1 MQSVRIMLCLTA
13 VFFLCFVATGANAYA
28 GSPAPLCDRLSIVLP
43 TVVYDEDEEDGEDD
57 EDDEEDQKEG
67 GENED
72 EEGQEGEDDEEAPVK
87 PKDEFVLEKRSEEI
101 QEYKEP
107 EVVSV
112 KRPTYL
118 YTENSVDA
126 RKVFEL
132 FRGDD
137 LVVIDEDG
145 DWLKVEFLG
154 KEGWV
159 ERDAVSFNKYAVYS
173 LFADLSVGLSSSPE
187 LKNFS
192 VLGDYSIAL
201 FYGLHE
207 YFMPGAE
214 FKALSVDAD
223 VMYTGGGPVLRGHIP
238 YLESKI
244 SKTMLSVSGGYFRMP
259 EIPLYKGTGSRPD
272 TIVFNGGYLSGA
284 IEHVVRVS
292 EPVYIGGG
300 FDFLFAGGSG
310 KTASGEEVHR
320 SFWSFGGRIKVLFNI
335 WE

>member
-1 MQSVRIMLCLTA
+1 MRATRML
-13 VFFLCFVATGANAYA
+13 FFMFGIFLLSFFGAGGVARA
-28 GSPAPLCDRLSIVLP
+28 GSPAPLLDRSAGVLP
-43 TVVYDEDEEDGEDD
+43 AVVYDEGDEG
-57 EDDEEDQKEG
+57 DDEED
-67 GENED
+67 
-72 EEGQEGEDDEEAPVK
+72 EEKPKKGKDDLDQEEEDDDEAERETPK
-87 PKDEFVLEKRSEEI
+87 KSKDEFVLEQRTQEV

-112 KRPTYL
+112 KKPTYL
-118 YTENSVDA
+118 YTENSTDA
-126 RKVFEL
+126 RKMFEL

-137 LVVIDEDG
+137 LVVIEEDG

-154 KEGWV
+154 KEGWG
-159 ERDAVSFNKYAVYS
+159 ERDAVAFTRYTVYS

-207 YFMPGAE
+207 YFMPGVE
-214 FKALSVDAD
+214 FKAISVDSD

-244 SKTMLSVSGGYFRMP
+244 SKTMLSVSGGYFRLP

-272 TIVFNGGYLSGA
+272 TIIFNGGYLSGA
-284 IEHVVRVS
+284 LEHVVRVS
-292 EPVYIGGG
+292 DPVYIGGG

>member
-1 MQSVRIMLCLTA
+1 MRATRVLFFMIG
-13 VFFLCFVATGANAYA
+13 VFLFSFFGVGGVAHA
-28 GSPAPLCDRLSIVLP
+28 GSPVPFLDRLADAVP
-43 TVVYDEDEEDGEDD
+43 AVVYDDEEEDDDSSDKVEKEKRGEGERDEDEED
-57 EDDEEDQKEG
+57 DEE
-67 GENED
+67 
-72 EEGQEGEDDEEAPVK
+72 EAVK

-112 KRPTYL
+112 KKPTYL
-118 YTENSVDA
+118 YTENSTGA
-126 RKVFEL
+126 RKMFEL

-137 LVVIDEDG
+137 LVVIEEEG
-145 DWLKVEFLG
+145 DWIKVEFLG

-159 ERDAVSFNKYAVYS
+159 ERDAVAFTKYTVYS
-173 LFADLSVGLSSSPE
+173 LFADLSMGISSSPD

-207 YFMPGAE
+207 YFMPGIE
-214 FKALSVDAD
+214 FKALSVDTD
-223 VMYTGGGPVLRGHIP
+223 VMYTGGGPVLRGYIP

-244 SKTMLSVSGGYFRMP
+244 SKTLISVSGGYFRMP
-259 EIPLYKGTGSRPD
+259 EIPTYKGTGARPD
-272 TIVFNGGYLSGA
+272 TIIFNGGYLSSA
-284 IEHVVRVS
+284 LEHVVRVS

-310 KTASGEEVHR
+310 KTASGETVHR